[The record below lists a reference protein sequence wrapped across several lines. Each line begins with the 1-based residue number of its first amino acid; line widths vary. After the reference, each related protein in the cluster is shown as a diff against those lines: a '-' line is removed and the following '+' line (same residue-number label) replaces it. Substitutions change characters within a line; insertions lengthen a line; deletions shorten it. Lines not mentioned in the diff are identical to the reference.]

1 MLHAEYLKMVHHV
14 LAFLISLVL
23 HPTVVHSVSV
33 IVNVQIIWLASISSA
48 MIHAQDHVE
57 LMHNV
62 MWSATLQTVSVQM
75 DSLETHSYSA

>member
-23 HPTVVHSVSV
+23 RPAVVHSVSV
-33 IVNVQIIWLASISSA
+33 IVNVQVIWHASTSSA

-57 LMHNV
+57 SMHNV
-62 MWSATLQTVSVQM
+62 MWSATLQTASVQM

>member
-23 HPTVVHSVSV
+23 RPTVVHSVSV
-33 IVNVQIIWLASISSA
+33 IVNVQVIWHASTSSA

-57 LMHNV
+57 PMHNV
-62 MWSATLQTVSVQM
+62 MLSATLQTVSVQM
-75 DSLETHSYSA
+75 DSLETHLYSA